1 MSMIFH
7 EVSYWNGLW
16 IEFDNGYEIRGIETM
31 HKYPEGELPEKYYDL
46 PLIRNMRIE
55 DPRI

>member
-7 EVSYWNGLW
+7 EVNYWNGLW
-16 IEFDNGYEIRGIETM
+16 IEFDDGYKVRDIELVN
-31 HKYPEGELPEKYYDL
+31 KYPEGELPEKYYDL
-46 PLIRNMRIE
+46 PLVCNMYIE